1 MKELTLF
8 NTPARIN
15 SDGMICLTDIWQIAK
30 NRVDSCDAKFLGG
43 REIESIRPSKFIK
56 NAEVKLFINEL
67 SKWDSGS
74 HLKSVRGNGGGTTYG
89 SRFLAY
95 KYAAYIDPAFEVGVY
110 KVVDKYFS
118 GEMVTIASY
127 MAEANLVDHQIK
139 EEASVVSDCA
149 RTMNYWGVGGRKQQ
163 LLAKR
168 QEAYAR
174 LQITLPKRGIR
185 YMNAFL
191 NQFGMMLMD
200 VGVPDG
206 NGRYRLPNNNESKVH
221 SWR

>member
-8 NTPARIN
+8 NTPVRIN
-15 SDGMICLTDIWQIAK
+15 NDGMICLTDIWQIAK
-30 NRVDSCDAKFLGG
+30 NRVDSGDSKFLSG
-43 REIESIRPSKFIK
+43 RDIESIRPSRFIK

-74 HLKSVRGNGGGTTYG
+74 HLKAARGNGGGTYG
-89 SRFLAY
+89 SRFVAY

-163 LLAKR
+163 LLSKR

-174 LQITLPKRGIR
+174 LQITLPGLTEAK
-185 YMNAFL
+185 
-191 NQFGMMLMD
+191 
-200 VGVPDG
+200 
-206 NGRYRLPNNNESKVH
+206 
-221 SWR
+221 